1 MRAIDLSIG
10 CRVQPVGDS
19 QWYRVAYI
27 GNGYITLHG
36 YAGVLWFD
44 DIQDVRD

>member
-1 MRAIDLSIG
+1 MQAIDLSSG

-27 GNGYITLHG
+27 GNGYVTLYD

-44 DIQDVRD
+44 DIQSVRD